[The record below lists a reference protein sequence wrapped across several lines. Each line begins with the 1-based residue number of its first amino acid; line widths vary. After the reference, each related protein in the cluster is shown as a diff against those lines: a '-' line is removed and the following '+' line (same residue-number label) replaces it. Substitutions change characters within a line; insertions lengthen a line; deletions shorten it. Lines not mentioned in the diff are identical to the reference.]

1 MPVSSLK
8 ILQELHMNIHKNRF
22 DIMLHRYRTTI
33 LIPFL
38 LALAACEGVLQPDP
52 VDRITDDQVLTDAG
66 SAQVVVSGIYRGLA
80 NMAAPRIIAGDM
92 MADHLQENGTFTQ
105 YIEIGNHDLSASN
118 GASQALWS
126 VIYSTAYRVNFLLE
140 GLPEVTGL
148 IESDRNRLE
157 AEARFIRAY
166 GYFLGA
172 YTYGDIPIV
181 TSTSISENRNIGM
194 TPFNDVLDFVEEEF
208 LFTIDKLPEE
218 PSNAGFLSNGAAK
231 AALARFYLY
240 RDDWENAERFAT
252 EVIDGVN
259 TTDYTLEG
267 NFEAVLDDFS
277 SESILEIVY
286 SANDNPGTSTNFS
299 VNNLFVGRR
308 EVIPRDQIISAIRSI
323 GGDREQM
330 LEFDAD
336 NLSGDDNGWTVVR
349 YGPFTN
355 IPIFRLAE
363 MYLIRAEAR
372 ARQGRV
378 TGTNGGL
385 QDLIIVRQRSG
396 DAESLQ
402 NISGQSQ
409 LLLAIEQER
418 QVELAFEGHRW
429 YDLKRT
435 GRAASV
441 MNAVTANWSD
451 TDLLWPIP
459 LREIQNNPALNNAQN
474 PGY

>member
-1 MPVSSLK
+1 MNKHNPKNNSFRAAKSLMVIFFMSLVSCEN
-8 ILQELHMNIHKNRF
+8 ILE
-22 DIMLHRYRTTI
+22 
-33 LIPFL
+33 P
-38 LALAACEGVLQPDP
+38 EP

-80 NMAAPRIIAGDM
+80 SMATPKIIAGDM
-92 MADHLQENGTFTQ
+92 MADHLRENGTFTQ
-105 YIEIGNHDLSASN
+105 YIEIGNYDLSASN
-118 GASQALWS
+118 GIAEALWS

-148 IESDRNRLE
+148 IETNRSRLE

-166 GYFLGA
+166 GYFIGA
-172 YTYGDIPIV
+172 YTFGDIPIV
-181 TSTSISENRNIGM
+181 NSTSISENRNIGP
-194 TPFNDVLDFVEEEF
+194 TPVNDVLDFVEEEF
-208 LFTIDKLPEE
+208 LFTVDKLPQI

-240 RDDWENAERFAT
+240 REDWESAERYAT

-259 TTDYTLEG
+259 TADYTLEA
-267 NFEAVLDDFS
+267 NFEGVLEDFS

-286 SANDNPGTSTNFS
+286 SANDNPGTSSNFS
-299 VNNLFVGRR
+299 INNLLVGRR
-308 EVIPRDQIISAIRSI
+308 EVIPRDQIISALRSL
-323 GGDREQM
+323 GGDRTQM

-336 NLSGDDNGWTVVR
+336 DLSGNDNGWTVTR
-349 YGPFTN
+349 YGPFGN
-355 IPIFRLAE
+355 IPLFRLTE

-372 ARQGRV
+372 AQQGRV
-378 TGTNGGL
+378 SGSNGGL
-385 QDLIIVRQRSG
+385 QDLIIIRQRSANA
-396 DAESLQ
+396 DNLQ
-402 NISGQSQ
+402 DISGQSQ
-409 LLLAIEQER
+409 LLQAIQQER

-435 GRAASV
+435 GRISSV
-441 MNAVTANWSD
+441 MNAVTPNWSD

>member
-1 MPVSSLK
+1 MV
-8 ILQELHMNIHKNRF
+8 IG
-22 DIMLHRYRTTI
+22 
-33 LIPFL
+33 
-38 LALAACEGVLQPDP
+38 LALASLSACEGILQPEP
-52 VDRITDDQVLTDAG
+52 VDRITDDQVLTDGG
-66 SAQVVVSGIYRGLA
+66 SAQVVVSGIYRSLA
-80 NMAAPRIIAGDM
+80 AMAAPKIIAGDM

-105 YIEIGNHDLSASN
+105 YIEIGNYDMSASN
-118 GASQALWS
+118 GSAAALWEI
-126 VIYSTAYRVNFLLE
+126 IYDAAYRVNFLLE

-148 IESDRNRLE
+148 IASDRERLE

-172 YTYGDIPIV
+172 YTFGDIPIV
-181 TSTSISENRNIGM
+181 TSTNISENRSVGT
-194 TPFNDVLDFVEEEF
+194 TPVNDVLDFVEDEF
-208 LFTIDKLPEE
+208 LFTVDKLPEI
-218 PSNAGFLSNGAAK
+218 PSNSGFLSNGAAK

-240 RDDWENAERFAT
+240 REDWESAERYAT

-259 TTDYTLEG
+259 TADYTLEA

-299 VNNLFVGRR
+299 INNLLVGRR
-308 EVIPRDQIISAIRSI
+308 EVIPRDQIISALRSN
-323 GGDREQM
+323 GGDREIM

-336 NLSGDDNGWTVVR
+336 NLSGDDNGWTVTR

-355 IPIFRLAE
+355 IPLFRLAE

-372 ARQGRV
+372 AQQGRI
-378 TGTNGGL
+378 TGPNGGL
-385 QDLIIVRQRSG
+385 QDLIIVRQRSANA
-396 DAESLQ
+396 DNLQ
-402 NISGQSQ
+402 DVTGQSQ
-409 LLLAIEQER
+409 LLQAIQQER

-435 GRAASV
+435 GSANSI
-441 MNAVTANWSD
+441 MSAVSPNWSD
-451 TDLLWPIP
+451 TDLLWPVP
-459 LREIQNNPALNNAQN
+459 LREIQNNPALSNAQN

>member
-1 MPVSSLK
+1 MS
-8 ILQELHMNIHKNRF
+8 NNRK
-22 DIMLHRYRTTI
+22 RYRITLTALKSRLAI
-33 LIPFL
+33 AMMLMAL
-38 LALAACEGVLQPDP
+38 LACEGILEPEP

-66 SAQVVVSGIYRGLA
+66 SAQVVVSGIYRGMA
-80 NMAAPRIIAGDM
+80 NMATPKIIAGDM

-105 YIEIGNHDLSASN
+105 YIEIGNYDMSASN
-118 GASQALWS
+118 GAAEALWS

-148 IESDRNRLE
+148 IASNRNRLE

-172 YTYGDIPIV
+172 YTYGDIPLV
-181 TSTSISENRNIGM
+181 TSTSISENRNIG
-194 TPFNDVLDFVEEEF
+194 TTLVSDVLDFVEEEF
-208 LFTIDKLPEE
+208 LFTVDKLPQI

-240 RDDWENAERFAT
+240 REDWENAERYAT
-252 EVIDGVN
+252 EVISGVN
-259 TTDYTLEG
+259 TADYTLEA
-267 NFEAVLDDFS
+267 NFEAALDDFS

-299 VNNLFVGRR
+299 INNLLVGRR
-308 EVIPRDQIISAIRSI
+308 EIIPRDQIISALRSI
-323 GGDREQM
+323 GGDRQLM

-336 NLSGDDNGWTVVR
+336 NLSGDDNGWTVTR

-355 IPIFRLAE
+355 IPLFRLAE

-372 ARQGRV
+372 AQQGRV
-378 TGTNGGL
+378 TGSSGGL
-385 QDLIIVRQRSG
+385 QDLIIVRQRSANA
-396 DAESLQ
+396 DNLQ
-402 NISGQSQ
+402 DINGQSQ
-409 LLLAIEQER
+409 LLQAIQQER

-429 YDLKRT
+429 YDLIRT
-435 GRAASV
+435 GSANSV
-441 MNAVTANWSD
+441 MNAVSPNWSD

>member
-1 MPVSSLK
+1 MVLV
-8 ILQELHMNIHKNRF
+8 
-22 DIMLHRYRTTI
+22 
-33 LIPFL
+33 FL
-38 LALAACEGVLQPDP
+38 VMAGCEGVLEPEP

-105 YIEIGNHDLSASN
+105 YIEIGNYDLSASN
-118 GASQALWS
+118 GAAQALWS

-181 TSTSISENRNIGM
+181 RSTSISENRSIGK

-208 LFTIDKLPEE
+208 IFTVGKLPEV

-240 RDDWENAERFAT
+240 REDWENAERYAT

-259 TTDYTLEG
+259 TADYTLEG

-277 SESILEIVY
+277 GESILEIVY

-308 EVIPRDQIISAIRSI
+308 EVIPRDQIISALRSI

-363 MYLIRAEAR
+363 MYLIRSEAR
-372 ARQGRV
+372 AQQGRV
-378 TGTNGGL
+378 SGTNGGL

-409 LLLAIEQER
+409 LLQAIQQER

-441 MNAVTANWSD
+441 MNAVSANWSD

>member
-1 MPVSSLK
+1 MSKNNPISFV
-8 ILQELHMNIHKNRF
+8 NIRQKYS
-22 DIMLHRYRTTI
+22 IGLG
-33 LIPFL
+33 LLLFL
-38 LALAACEGVLQPDP
+38 VVGFSACENILEPEP

-80 NMAAPRIIAGDM
+80 SMAAPKIIAGDM
-92 MADHLQENGTFTQ
+92 MADHLQANGTFTQ
-105 YIEIGNHDLSASN
+105 YIEISNYDLSASN
-118 GASQALWS
+118 ASAQALWS
-126 VIYSTAYRVNFLLE
+126 VIYSTAYNVNFLLE

-148 IESDRNRLE
+148 IDSDRDRLE

-181 TSTSISENRNIGM
+181 TSTSISENRSIGRS
-194 TPFNDVLDFVEEEF
+194 PVNEVLDFVEEEF
-208 LFTIDKLPEE
+208 LFTVDKLPEV

-240 RDDWENAERFAT
+240 REDWENAERYAT
-252 EVIDGVN
+252 EVISGVN
-259 TTDYTLEG
+259 TADYTLEA
-267 NFEAVLDDFS
+267 NFEGVLNDFS

-286 SANDNPGTSTNFS
+286 SANDNPGTSSNFS
-299 VNNLFVGRR
+299 INNLFVGRR
-308 EVIPRDQIISAIRSI
+308 EVIPRDQIIFALRSI
-323 GGDREQM
+323 GGEREIM

-336 NLSGDDNGWTVVR
+336 DISGDDNGWTVVR
-349 YGPFTN
+349 YGPFDN
-355 IPIFRLAE
+355 IPVFRLAE

-372 ARQGRV
+372 ARQGRI

-385 QDLIIVRQRSG
+385 QDLLTIRRRSG
-396 DAESLQ
+396 DESSLAD
-402 NISGQSQ
+402 ITGQSQ
-409 LLLAIEQER
+409 LLQAIEQER

-435 GRAASV
+435 SRASSV
-441 MNAVTANWSD
+441 MNSVTSNWSD
-451 TDLLWPIP
+451 TDLLWPVP
-459 LREIQNNPALNNAQN
+459 LREIQNNPTLRNAQN

>member
-1 MPVSSLK
+1 MAGRRSGFYAGCLA
-8 ILQELHMNIHKNRF
+8 
-22 DIMLHRYRTTI
+22 
-33 LIPFL
+33 LIFL
-38 LALAACEGVLQPDP
+38 LACEGVLEPQP
-52 VDRITDDQVLTDAG
+52 VDRITDDQVLTDGG

-80 NMAAPRIIAGDM
+80 NMATPKVIAGDM

-105 YIEIGNHDLSASN
+105 YIEIGNYDLSASN
-118 GASQALWS
+118 GTASALWG

-148 IESDRNRLE
+148 IDTDRARLE

-172 YTYGDIPIV
+172 YTFGDIPIV
-181 TSTSISENRNIGM
+181 TTTSISDNRNVG
-194 TPFNDVLDFVEEEF
+194 TVPVNEVLDFVEEEL
-208 LFTIDKLPEE
+208 LFTIDKLPTI

-240 RDDWENAERFAT
+240 REDWESAERYAT

-259 TTDYTLEG
+259 TDDYTLEG
-267 NFEAVLDDFS
+267 NFEAVTDDFS

-286 SANDNPGTSTNFS
+286 SANDNPGTSTNFGI
-299 VNNLFVGRR
+299 NNLLVGRR
-308 EVIPRDQIISAIRSI
+308 EIIPRDQIISALRSI

-336 NLSGDDNGWTVVR
+336 NLSGSDNGWTVTR

-355 IPIFRLAE
+355 IPLFRLAE
-363 MYLIRAEAR
+363 MYLIRSEAR
-372 ARQGRV
+372 TQQGRI

-385 QDLIIVRQRSG
+385 QDLIIVRQRSASA
-396 DAESLQ
+396 DNLQ
-402 NISGQSQ
+402 SISGQSQ
-409 LLLAIEQER
+409 LLQAIQQER

-435 GRAASV
+435 GSASSV
-441 MNAVTANWSD
+441 MNSVSPNWSD

-459 LREIQNNPALNNAQN
+459 LREIQNNPALANAQN